1 MNKATLYRLL
11 SWTDVAAFLI
21 LAGVAIYFS
30 PHRVPWL
37 VGLAV
42 ASVSFPLWIIARL
55 QLGASFSIRPEARQ
69 LITNGLYSKIRNPI
83 YVFGTAAS
91 FGVMLA
97 LQFWPVLALWL
108 VTTPV
113 QLIRIRRE
121 ERVLR
126 AAFGEQYELYRSRTW
141 F

>member
-1 MNKATLYRLL
+1 VNRATLYRLL
-11 SWTDVAAFLI
+11 RWTDVAAFLA
-21 LAGVAIYFS
+21 LACVVLYFS
-30 PHRVPWL
+30 PRRVLWF

-42 ASVSFPLWIIARL
+42 ALVSFPLWILARL

-69 LITNGLYSKIRNPI
+69 LVTSGLYSRIRNPI

-91 FGVMLA
+91 FGIMLA
-97 LQFWPVLALWL
+97 LQIWPVLVLWL
-108 VTTPV
+108 AMTPFQIV
-113 QLIRIRRE
+113 RSRRE

-126 AAFGEQYELYRSRTW
+126 AAFGEQYELYRSKTW

>member
-1 MNKATLYRLL
+1 VNRVTLNRLL
-11 SWTDVAAFLI
+11 SWTDVAAFLA
-21 LAGVAIYFS
+21 LACLALYFS
-30 PHRVPWL
+30 PRRVPWF

-42 ASVSFPLWIIARL
+42 AFVSFPLWILSRL
-55 QLGASFSIRPEARQ
+55 QLGSSFSIRPEARQ
-69 LITNGLYSKIRNPI
+69 LVTNGLYSKIRNPI

-97 LQFWPVLALWL
+97 LQIWPILVLWLAL
-108 VTTPV
+108 TPIQV
-113 QLIRIRRE
+113 ARIRRE

-126 AAFGEQYELYRSRTW
+126 AAFGEQYEHYRSRTW